1 MTRRTIVAS
10 DGVELSTRLDG
21 DADAPPLLC
30 ANSLGTG
37 LDLWEPQVPGWS
49 AERPVLRFDQRGH
62 GGSGVPPAP
71 YTLDRL
77 GQDAVDVLDAHEVER
92 ADVCGLSLGGLVALW
107 VASQHPE
114 RVQRLVLACT
124 DARVGTRES
133 WEERA
138 TLVRDGGTT
147 AIADAVMERFFSPGF
162 RAADPGTVAR
172 ARAGLVATPDEGYL
186 ASCLALAEADLR
198 ARLPE
203 IASPTLVIAGSEDEA
218 TPPAQVRGLHDALA
232 DARWLEIDG
241 AGHLANL
248 ERPGDFEAAV
258 TRFLTDG

>member
-1 MTRRTIVAS
+1 MTRRTITVS
-10 DGVELSTRLDG
+10 DGVELATRVDG
-21 DADAPPLLC
+21 EGDAPPLLC

-37 LDLWEPQVPGWS
+37 HELWEPQAPGWS
-49 AERPVLRFDQRGH
+49 VERPVLRFDQRGH

-71 YTLDRL
+71 YTIDRL
-77 GQDAVDVLDAHEVER
+77 GQDAVEVLDAHEVER

-107 VASQHPE
+107 VAIVHPE
-114 RVQRLVLACT
+114 RVRRLVLACT

-138 TLVRDGGTT
+138 ALVRDGGTA

-162 RAADPGTVAR
+162 RTADPETVAR
-172 ARAGLVATPDEGYL
+172 ARADLVATPDEGYVG
-186 ASCLALAEADLR
+186 SCLALAEADLR
-198 ARLPE
+198 DRVSRVTCPV
-203 IASPTLVIAGSEDEA
+203 LVIAGSEDEA
-218 TPPAQVRGLHDALA
+218 TPPAQVRGLHDALG